1 MTQKSIKAALISLG
15 GTEIDKGWARSIQSS
30 SCHYVG
36 IKISTRPSYI
46 KSQAIIFSVQRFKEI
61 YQHCKDNMMIPAIS
75 KRGVDLQQSILN
87 YMRTKKIQTGP
98 CSRHASDTQ
107 AGMGISFSKELIA
120 RSGLHELICYL
131 EDRKFDES
139 QLTKSI
145 AYTTRFQTITEAPSY
160 KTIETFQQT
169 TPGSRNKFINN
180 VVIDG
185 FFY

>member
-1 MTQKSIKAALISLG
+1 MTQKCIKAALISIG
-15 GTEIDKGWARSIQSS
+15 GTEIDKGWTRSIQSS

-36 IKISTRPSYI
+36 IKVSERPSYI

-61 YQHCKDNMMIPAIS
+61 YQHCKDKMMIPNIS

-107 AGMGISFSKELIA
+107 AGMGITFSRELIV
-120 RSGLHELICYL
+120 RSGLHELICQL
-131 EDRKFDES
+131 EDRKFDET
-139 QLTKSI
+139 QRTKSI
-145 AYTTRFQTITEAPSY
+145 AYTIRFQTMTEAPSY
-160 KTIETFQQT
+160 QTIQRSQQT
-169 TPGSRNKFINN
+169 VAGSRNKFINN

-185 FFY
+185 LFY